1 MQTRWSLL
9 KTLWLADVNNRDE
22 RVIGLKTKFGI
33 ISTVVIVI
41 AVAVGAVLINYNLHS
56 TFKTMQFIEGRL
68 RNGTFI
74 DYDHSIDVES
84 AEDLGWWKKDGNW
97 YIMYGKLQLEFT
109 PDQLRDP
116 TFLEQVGRIGLD
128 IRGDLDSGNLH
139 FYWFNTELE
148 EWVPR

>member
-1 MQTRWSLL
+1 M

-33 ISTVVIVI
+33 IATVVIVI

-74 DYDHSIDVES
+74 DYDHSIDV
-84 AEDLGWWKKDGNW
+84 
-97 YIMYGKLQLEFT
+97 
-109 PDQLRDP
+109 
-116 TFLEQVGRIGLD
+116 
-128 IRGDLDSGNLH
+128 
-139 FYWFNTELE
+139 
-148 EWVPR
+148 